1 MTTSFRGKFPEPPS
15 VRSRG
20 RRARTAGNAHG
31 TTAAAL
37 TFPSDLGAH
46 YTLFQFHRYTFQRQR
61 QARRITE
68 GAIALPPPTNITEKH
83 NVQYNNTE
91 LGFIGGVG
99 MGMAGT
105 AVQNYLHGGGGAGM
119 DGGATRG
126 GAGVSSLITS
136 LKDEATKAFTGLKNS
151 NTPDKLAAASAAL
164 RQGNGIVPTMANMA
178 FGNAPNPH
186 ITAVFRGVALN
197 EHTFNWSLSPR
208 SATES
213 TILTDIIHEFKMA
226 ALPSYHDVA
235 GTTGAL
241 LTFPKVASIL
251 YMGGADRRSLY
262 QFKDSVIKGIT
273 AEYAPNGP
281 SFFAGTGAPTHI
293 NLSLSVQEIQI
304 HTSDD
309 HESAL
314 PTPTGAGAAMG
325 GS

>member
-1 MTTSFRGKFPEPPS
+1 MTNSFRGKFPVPPS
-15 VRSRG
+15 VRAEG
-20 RRARTAGNAHG
+20 RRAQTAGNKHG
-31 TTAAAL
+31 TNAAAL

-91 LGFIGGVG
+91 LGFLGGVG
-99 MGMAGT
+99 MGMAGP
-105 AVQNYLHGGGGAGM
+105 AVQKYLHGGDGSSHIGM
-119 DGGATRG
+119 DGGATSS

-136 LKDEATKAFTGLKNS
+136 LKAEATKAFAGLKNS
-151 NTPDKLAAASAAL
+151 NTPDKLAVASAAL

-208 SATES
+208 SAAES
-213 TILTDIIHEFKMA
+213 DLLANIIHEFKAA

-251 YMGGADRRSLY
+251 YMGGADQRSLY

-293 NLSLSVQEIQI
+293 NLTLSVQEIQI
-304 HTSDD
+304 HTSAD
-309 HESAL
+309 H
-314 PTPTGAGAAMG
+314 TNDITGEFGE
-325 GS
+325 

>member
-1 MTTSFRGKFPEPPS
+1 M
-15 VRSRG
+15 
-20 RRARTAGNAHG
+20 
-31 TTAAAL
+31 
-37 TFPSDLGAH
+37 
-46 YTLFQFHRYTFQRQR
+46 
-61 QARRITE
+61 
-68 GAIALPPPTNITEKH
+68 
-83 NVQYNNTE
+83 
-91 LGFIGGVG
+91 
-99 MGMAGT
+99 
-105 AVQNYLHGGGGAGM
+105 
-119 DGGATRG
+119 
-126 GAGVSSLITS
+126 
-136 LKDEATKAFTGLKNS
+136 LKNS

-164 RQGNGIVPTMANMA
+164 RQGSGIVPTMANMA

-293 NLSLSVQEIQI
+293 NLTLSVQEIQI
-304 HTSDD
+304 HTSAD
-309 HESAL
+309 H
-314 PTPTGAGAAMG
+314 TNDITGEFGE
-325 GS
+325 